1 MFAGL
6 AEFFSNDKPIDL
18 EKQFNF
24 LSKEELDKFRG
35 NDWKID
41 RSKEY
46 PSQYEEFM
54 SGYDTWDLY
63 GDSRTFLGMETM
75 MTEKEVTKIIENR
88 QARFLARRAREIKK
102 LEKKLENE
110 LKSWKN
116 LRDLGEQEVD
126 ITDISQA
133 RPNFSDPIKD

>member
-18 EKQFNF
+18 EKQLNF

-35 NDWKID
+35 DEWKID

-46 PSQYEEFM
+46 PPQYEEFM
-54 SGYDTWDLY
+54 TGYDTWDLY

-88 QARFLARRAREIKK
+88 QLRFLARRAKEIKK
-102 LEKKLENE
+102 LEKKLEDE
-110 LKSWKN
+110 LKSWQN

>member
-6 AEFFSNDKPIDL
+6 AEFFSNDKPFDL
-18 EKQFNF
+18 EKSLNF
-24 LSKEELDKFRG
+24 LSKEELDKYRG

-46 PSQYEEFM
+46 PPQYEEFM

-63 GDSRTFLGMETM
+63 GDARTFLGMETM
-75 MTEKEVTKIIENR
+75 ITEKEVTQIIENR
-88 QARFLARRAREIKK
+88 QERFLARRAKEIKK

-110 LKSWKN
+110 LKSW
-116 LRDLGEQEVD
+116 
-126 ITDISQA
+126 
-133 RPNFSDPIKD
+133 